1 MIIIKIKETTVN
13 SLNLYNKENST
24 NNKIVVSN
32 SQQSNSYMLPKY
44 GGYFKVYERELTSP
58 ITITVGPGGQFSTL
72 NEAFREAMKYDP
84 LNIALAYDKPNQARP
99 LITILL
105 KTGFVMRESLYLT
118 NGFNYG
124 YIKIKTETYITCHR
138 QTLKEDRTNT
148 PYGLSFGRR
157 AFFYGSYDV
166 TYPILEGDFRVDTS
180 GGTSESGNNTNQI
193 NLIEMRYGA
202 KVTLSPGSKFEGGF
216 SVVYINENSIVK
228 GQQCT
233 YKGHSY
239 TQYVIRIHSGE
250 IDCNRSI
257 IELGTDL
264 DPSIGTTEDK
274 VCLRMTEG
282 GIFRPNDITF
292 KNSPKAIITNV
303 PLLLFRTTFENI
315 TGNYAIGDAGRYGKG
330 LIINASSY
338 ISKIGNAQLTD
349 HGVNQFIPGKGLMI
363 Q

>member
-1 MIIIKIKETTVN
+1 MN
-13 SLNLYNKENST
+13 SLNLYNKEHST
-24 NNKIVVSN
+24 NNKIVVTN

-84 LNIALAYDKPNQARP
+84 WNIALAYDKPNQAGS

-138 QTLKEDRTNT
+138 QTLKEDIANIPTH
-148 PYGLSFGRR
+148 GLSGYR
-157 AFFYGSYDV
+157 AFFYGSHDV

-180 GGTSESGNNTNQI
+180 GGTSNRRNNDNHI
-193 NLIEMRYGA
+193 SLIEMRYGA
-202 KVTLSPGSKFEGGF
+202 KATLATGSKFEGGYY
-216 SVVYINENSIVK
+216 VVFLNENSVVK
-228 GQQCT
+228 GQLCT
-233 YKGHSY
+233 YKGNSY
-239 TQYVIRIHSGE
+239 TFQVIRLHSGE
-250 IDCNRSI
+250 IDCSRSI

-264 DPSIGTTEDK
+264 DPSIGTPGYKT
-274 VCLRMTEG
+274 CLWMSEG
-282 GIFRPNDITF
+282 GRFRSMSITF
-292 KNSPKAIITNV
+292 KNSPKAIISNMLI
-303 PLLLFRTTFENI
+303 LLQGTTFENI
-315 TGNYAIGDAGRYGKG
+315 TGDYAIGGVNNIGKG
-330 LIINASSY
+330 LIINASSD

-349 HGVNQFIPGKGLMI
+349 HGVNQFISGKGLMI